1 MTANTLIPRSFV
13 FVCSTSVLVMDSVL
27 LMREVE
33 IAASRL
39 G

>member
-1 MTANTLIPRSFV
+1 MTAKTLIPRSYV
-13 FVCSTSVLVMDSVL
+13 YVCSTSVFLMDSVL

-33 IAASRL
+33 IAGSRL